1 MALQTHE
8 NRRTNYRLQKR
19 HRRLRRRTLSKKS
32 SRPILLPRTLGTK
45 NRTIMGRGDRHAVP
59 VCSISL
65 GEINILAEFHHSSLY
80 NHFLYLS
87 GSGRRACPSV
97 PSCSSYDA
105 FGYACYSG

>member
-45 NRTIMGRGDRHAVP
+45 NRTLVGRGDRHAVP
-59 VCSISL
+59 VCSISW
-65 GEINILAEFHHSSLY
+65 GEINILAEFHHSSLR
-80 NHFLYLS
+80 S
-87 GSGRRACPSV
+87 EERRVGKECRYRRSRARKRERVIS
-97 PSCSSYDA
+97 
-105 FGYACYSG
+105 